1 MPPLPTKYTSKQYGG
16 QKAKFTKAIEVL
28 ESTTKEIEEDIGY
41 VTTSTER
48 EKLTKYLTQAEEAIE
63 KVQEFLEVHGEHEA
77 EQVRNDHTYVDEELK
92 AQADDHNEKHKKLAE
107 MQAKIQK
114 LVRKFDQDVEKA
126 KMESQTHRR
135 TSSHSRSPSKKDTPK
150 FILSRDDEKFRLSDA
165 LKPDR
170 LSHEARYLEFL
181 NWQKNATSYAEINA
195 ISSKPHKV
203 QVSALNGIVDEHLEN
218 HLGVHFNGVE
228 EAPVFS
234 EQNTSYMHAIK
245 VYFQIKYPKPMR
257 IFDYITATQA
267 VNESIPAWTRRV
279 EGLAI
284 AAEAEDLKPD
294 EWLKFKIVT
303 GIEYK
308 QSLRDK
314 LLLKCAELDLQKIKE
329 KINEDAAT
337 EAMAKSLEKSSQL
350 YAISQYS
357 RDKAQTRQQGY
368 RPNHQQFRHP
378 PQPRG
383 PPRPQ
388 HHQNRPTQPPALPR
402 GQQAYRT
409 RATFDLKCRKC
420 NITPFWNCRT
430 HFRGDQKIFIER
442 FVNIAK
448 TMIKKA
454 RNQDHLADMVMN
466 YNQCANSSGLSPN
479 QILLRHNVRTRL
491 PMLKS
496 AFRTIRDEEVE
507 KAVRDKENEFKKQEA
522 RFNRNARD
530 LPELQIGQLVRIY
543 NFRTKQWDTRAT
555 VINKD
560 KNRSYQVRTETSSV
574 LWRNRRF
581 VKELRRGLTEFHQTS
596 AGSCLASSASFKSS
610 SRSSSFESLNF
621 KRSRLRERRWR

>member
-126 KMESQTHRR
+126 KMEAQTRRR

-234 EQNTSYMHAIK
+234 ELNTSYMHAIK

-303 GIEYK
+303 DIEYK
-308 QSLRDK
+308 QALRDK

-368 RPNHQQFRHP
+368 RPNRQQFRHP

-383 PPRPQ
+383 HQRPQ
-388 HHQNRPTQPPALPR
+388 YHHARPTQPPALPR
-402 GQQAYRT
+402 PT
-409 RATFDLKCRKC
+409 
-420 NITPFWNCRT
+420 NIP
-430 HFRGDQKIFIER
+430 H
-442 FVNIAK
+442 
-448 TMIKKA
+448 
-454 RNQDHLADMVMN
+454 
-466 YNQCANSSGLSPN
+466 
-479 QILLRHNVRTRL
+479 
-491 PMLKS
+491 KS
-496 AFRTIRDEEVE
+496 YI
-507 KAVRDKENEFKKQEA
+507 
-522 RFNRNARD
+522 
-530 LPELQIGQLVRIY
+530 
-543 NFRTKQWDTRAT
+543 
-555 VINKD
+555 
-560 KNRSYQVRTETSSV
+560 
-574 LWRNRRF
+574 
-581 VKELRRGLTEFHQTS
+581 
-596 AGSCLASSASFKSS
+596 
-610 SRSSSFESLNF
+610 
-621 KRSRLRERRWR
+621 